1 MMTPF
6 TQFAAAEAGEKK
18 DILSSLGI
26 DWTLLVLQLVAF
38 LVLVW
43 LLGKFVYPVFL
54 KIIDERQAQLDAG
67 TKAAA
72 AAEKKAAAAE
82 ADVEKLMKKA
92 RADAQ
97 DIVATAR
104 DEAIQTRET
113 AEKTAKSRAE
123 RIVADAQDQIQ
134 KDVIAAKKALR
145 QETIDLVADATE
157 KVVGKTVSPSVDKKL
172 IQQVVE
178 EVK

>member
-1 MMTPF
+1 MMPSLI
-6 TQFAAAEAGEKK
+6 QFAAAQTGEKT
-18 DILSSLGI
+18 DFFGSLGI

-54 KIIDERQAQLDAG
+54 KIIDERQAKLEAG

-92 RADAQ
+92 RQDAQ
-97 DIVATAR
+97 DIVATAK
-104 DEAIQTRET
+104 DEAAQTREA
-113 AEKTAKSRAE
+113 AEKTAKTRAE
-123 RIVADAQDQIQ
+123 RIVADAQERLE

-145 QETIDLVADATE
+145 RETIDLVADATE
-157 KVVGKTVSPSVDKKL
+157 KVVGKTVSPTVDKKL
-172 IQQVVE
+172 IQQAVE
-178 EVK
+178 EAK